1 MPLAKAASPPT
12 LFTVLAVLVALAAGL
27 ALATPA
33 PWLGLAPGLALGLGM
48 LLARRPRWAFL
59 AFVFVIPFGSF
70 RTVSADFEFLRI
82 HWLLAGGLL
91 LYAIFRHLPAKTFPQ
106 QVRSGLWI
114 PVLIYLAANA
124 VATSLSPYSET
135 ALKELSLLCAGF
147 SFVALAMYFID
158 AGMLR
163 SGLPAAVIWS
173 NTLGS
178 LLALA
183 GYFLNISL
191 FAMKTYEGGFKRG
204 LGGAPD
210 PNNMALM
217 INFTMPFL
225 AAWLF
230 RGPRPGVRFLALG
243 LMAVNCLGLVT
254 TFSRGGV
261 LVLALTGLLVLH
273 EHRRRFSSRLLGL
286 FLAGGMAAAA
296 LALAMVPGKFWERQ
310 ASLVASEDDQSLG
323 RRASYLLVAR
333 DSFLEKPLL
342 GWGTGVFRDIYEGS
356 EIAQV
361 FAREGRSNR
370 RHAHNT
376 YAEVLVGAGLL
387 GLALFLGILHRT
399 LRSLG
404 RGIAGL
410 RAAGDPATAD
420 AVATLRTSFLS
431 LLLYMLIFSDIYHK
445 YLLIALGAAEAARRI
460 GERAAAEAGHGA

>member
-1 MPLAKAASPPT
+1 MPSAKAPSAPT
-12 LFTVLAVLVALAAGL
+12 LFTVLAVLAALAAGL
-27 ALATPA
+27 ALATPT
-33 PWLGLAPGLALGLGM
+33 PWLGLAPGLALAMAM
-48 LLARRPRWAFL
+48 LLARRPGWAFL

-70 RTVSADFEFLRI
+70 RTLSPEMEYLRI

-91 LYAIFRHLPAKTFPQ
+91 LYAFFRHLPQKTFPHQ
-106 QVRSGLWI
+106 IRSGLWI

-124 VATSLSPYSET
+124 VATSLSPYPET
-135 ALKELSLLCAGF
+135 TLKELSLLCAGF

-158 AGMLR
+158 AGALR
-163 SGLPAAVIWS
+163 SGLPNAVIWS
-173 NTLGS
+173 NTLSS
-178 LLALA
+178 LLAMA
-183 GYFLNISL
+183 GYFLSIPL

-230 RGPRPGVRFLALG
+230 RGRSPKQRVLAVG
-243 LMAVNCLGLVT
+243 LMIVNCLGLVT
-254 TFSRGGV
+254 TFSRGGT
-261 LVLALTGLLVLH
+261 LVLALTGLLVLF
-273 EHRRRFSSRLLGL
+273 EHRRRFNSRLMGL

-296 LALAMVPGKFWERQ
+296 VTLALVPPEFWERQ
-310 ASLVASEDDQSLG
+310 ASLVTDEDDQSLG
-323 RRASYLLVAR
+323 RRASYLAVAK
-333 DSFLEKPLL
+333 DSFLEKPFL
-342 GWGTGVFRDIYEGS
+342 GWGTGAFRDIYEGS
-356 EIAQV
+356 EIAQR

-387 GLALFLGILHRT
+387 GLALFLGILRRA

-410 RAAGDPATAD
+410 RAAGDQATAD

-460 GERAAAEAGHGA
+460 GERAAAEAGHGG